1 MAREYSNRLYDLFE
15 DGMFNTDQLVLSM
28 IMWMSERDVK
38 EYVIANGYMGFSDL
52 PDGPQPDGPR
62 MAQKSLHIEVNDGLP
77 CFYRA

>member
-1 MAREYSNRLYDLFE
+1 MAREYSNRLYELFE

-52 PDGPQPDGPR
+52 PDGPQDPDEEELDDN
-62 MAQKSLHIEVNDGLP
+62 AEVP
-77 CFYRA
+77 AY